1 MALTNFS
8 VIQGDTF
15 TKSVTFT
22 DPDSEAIDL
31 TGAVVSGAVGNK
43 QITEVPFTVV
53 VDTPTTLGKFSFA
66 LSAAQTA
73 ALEPGSYRYFVQ
85 IAYSS
90 GVVQTL
96 LNGNFVVAETG
107 V

>member
-8 VIQGDTF
+8 VLRGDTF
-15 TKSVTFT
+15 KKSVTYK
-22 DPDSEAIDL
+22 DPENVAINL

-43 QITEVPFTVV
+43 QITDVPFTVV
-53 VDTPTTLGKFSFA
+53 VASPATLGKFTFE

-73 ALEPGSYRYFVQ
+73 ALEPGSYRYFVS
-85 IAYSS
+85 IAYSN

-96 LNGNFVVAETG
+96 LNGSFVVAETG